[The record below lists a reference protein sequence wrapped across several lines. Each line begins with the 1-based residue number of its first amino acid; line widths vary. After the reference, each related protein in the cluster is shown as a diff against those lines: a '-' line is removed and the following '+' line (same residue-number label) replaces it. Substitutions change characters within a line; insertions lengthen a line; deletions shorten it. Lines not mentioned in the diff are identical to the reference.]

1 MKRYKA
7 RLVAKGYIQRE
18 GIDFNETFS
27 HVSSKDSFR
36 VIMTIVA
43 HLDLD
48 LHHMDVKTTFLNGD
62 LDKEVY
68 MVKPTGCV
76 EVRKEHLVCKLNK
89 SIYGLIQA
97 SR

>member
-18 GIDFNETFS
+18 GTDFNETFS

-76 EVRKEHLVCKLNK
+76 EVRKEHLVCKINK